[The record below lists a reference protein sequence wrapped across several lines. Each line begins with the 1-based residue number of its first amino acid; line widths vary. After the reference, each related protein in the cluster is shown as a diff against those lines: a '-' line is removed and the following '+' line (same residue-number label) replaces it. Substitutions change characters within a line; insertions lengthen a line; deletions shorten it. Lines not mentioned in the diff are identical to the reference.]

1 MPRLTGLLL
10 FALLASV
17 CFALAA
23 CGGGGE
29 KGPQITVINQNIL
42 HGIGDEDPGD
52 EPFDR
57 IAERIELFA
66 EGVRVAKPDI
76 ILMQEVLTSG
86 EDYPDIRAI
95 VLEALGPE
103 YEAAFGNIIGEPI
116 DTIGVGQMTFT
127 RLPIVSSENH
137 DIDGKGRSVQRITV
151 QSAEGPIDLYNVHLN
166 GTAFDDPQ
174 PSVDEISRVMDFIDD
189 TRSGGPVIIAGD
201 FNAAPDEPSIRTLL
215 EAGYV
220 DMLAK
225 AGNATCDKAGDP
237 GCTNSTVPLGDNAD
251 ALADHRIDYIFV
263 RDGEDISLEPEDAE
277 LFLNRPV
284 DIGGGHTLWTSD
296 HIGVKVVL
304 RLKSK

>member
-1 MPRLTGLLL
+1 MCL
-10 FALLASV
+10 
-17 CFALAA
+17 ALAA
-23 CGGGGE
+23 CGGGGGE
-29 KGPQITVINQNIL
+29 KGPEITVIDQNIL
-42 HGIGDEDPGD
+42 HGLLDEDPGD

-66 EGVRVAKPDI
+66 DGVRVAEPDI
-76 ILMQEVLTSG
+76 ILMQELNTFG
-86 EDYPDIRAI
+86 GDYTDIKAI

-103 YEAAFGNIIGEPI
+103 YEAVFGNLAGEPI
-116 DTIGVGQMTFT
+116 DKPGIGQMTFT
-127 RLPIVSSENH
+127 RLPIVSSGNH
-137 DIDGKGRSVQRITV
+137 DIDSKGRNVLRVTV

-174 PSVDEISRVMDFIDD
+174 PSVDEISLVMDFIDD

-220 DMLAK
+220 DVLAE
-225 AGNATCDKAGDP
+225 AGDATCEKAGDP
-237 GCTNSTVPLGDNAD
+237 GCTNSTIPLGDNPD

-263 RDGEDISLEPEDAE
+263 LDGADVSLEPEEAE
-277 LFLNRPV
+277 LFLNQPV

-304 RLKSK
+304 RLRSK

>member
-1 MPRLTGLLL
+1 MPRLTGLPLL
-10 FALLASV
+10 ALLAGA
-17 CFALAA
+17 CLALTA

-76 ILMQEVLTSG
+76 ILMQEVLTSA

-103 YEAAFGNIIGEPI
+103 YIAAFGNILGEPI
-116 DTIGVGQMTFT
+116 DAIGVGQMTFT
-127 RLPIVSSENH
+127 RLPIVSSENR
-137 DIDGKGRSVQRITV
+137 DIDGKGRAVQRITV

-174 PSVDEISRVMDFIDD
+174 PSVDEISLVMDFIDD

-220 DMLAK
+220 DVLAE
-225 AGNATCDKAGDP
+225 AGDATCDKAGDP
-237 GCTNSTVPLGDNAD
+237 GCTNSTVPLGDNPD